1 MAKKKL
7 LFAAFVVGTLA
18 ACLLFLYA
26 NQVEQE
32 KQELIGIQKE
42 VVKAAR
48 DIPAGTQLTKDLITI
63 ESVPERYLPP
73 NYIDKQE
80 ADIYLGTALAVKVK
94 EGSMILA
101 SDFSVSEVSRDLS
114 SKIPLGERAM
124 SMPVDAVTGVS
135 GLMRPGD
142 RVDILGTFPISTK
155 NELIPTAD
163 AAEGEVGYVTM
174 TLLQDV
180 TLLATG
186 QQISEV
192 STGNDDEKKR
202 TQSNYNTVTLSV
214 SVDEAELITIAQT
227 RGKFNLLL
235 RNRDDVDVAE
245 VTKRTLK
252 EVLTELEVI
261 QQERTVRKKK
271 TRKKK
276 VEKKGIVIESVKIGR
291 ASCRERV

>member
-276 VEKKGIVIESVKIGR
+276 VEKKGIVIESGN
-291 ASCRERV
+291 

>member
-7 LFAAFVVGTLA
+7 LFAAFVVGSLA
-18 ACLLFLYA
+18 ALLLFLYA

-32 KQELIGIQKE
+32 KQELIGVQKE

-48 DIPAGTQLTKDLITI
+48 DIPAGTPLSKDLITV
-63 ESVPERYLPP
+63 ESVPERFLPP
-73 NYIDKQE
+73 NYIDKKE
-80 ADIYLGTALAVKVK
+80 ADIYLGTPLAVKVK

-114 SKIPLGERAM
+114 SKIPLGERAL

-142 RVDILGTFPISTK
+142 RVDILATFPISTK

-163 AAEGEVGYVTM
+163 AADGEVGYVTM

-192 STGNDDEKKR
+192 STGANDEEKKR
-202 TQSNYNTVTLSV
+202 AKSNYNTVTLSV

-227 RGKFNLLL
+227 RGKFMLLL

-261 QQERTVRKKK
+261 QEARAERIKVRRKKK
-271 TRKKK
+271 KKDP
-276 VEKKGIVIESVKIGR
+276 GIIINSGTGQ
-291 ASCRERV
+291 

>member
-245 VTKRTLK
+245 
-252 EVLTELEVI
+252 
-261 QQERTVRKKK
+261 
-271 TRKKK
+271 
-276 VEKKGIVIESVKIGR
+276 IGR
-291 ASCRERV
+291 AHV

>member
-7 LFAAFVVGTLA
+7 LFAAFVVGSLA
-18 ACLLFLYA
+18 ALLLFLYA

-32 KQELIGIQKE
+32 KQELIGVQKE

-48 DIPAGTQLTKDLITI
+48 DIPAGTPLSKDLITV
-63 ESVPERYLPP
+63 ESVPERFLPP
-73 NYIDKQE
+73 NYIDKKE
-80 ADIYLGTALAVKVK
+80 ADIYLGTPLAVKVK

-114 SKIPLGERAM
+114 SKIPLGERAL

-142 RVDILGTFPISTK
+142 RVDILATFPISTK

-163 AAEGEVGYVTM
+163 AADGEVGYVTM

-192 STGNDDEKKR
+192 STGANDEEKKR
-202 TQSNYNTVTLSV
+202 AKSNYNTVTLSV

-227 RGKFNLLL
+227 RGKFMLLL

-261 QQERTVRKKK
+261 QEARAERIKVRRKKK
-271 TRKKK
+271 KKDP
-276 VEKKGIVIESVKIGR
+276 VIIINSGTGQ
-291 ASCRERV
+291 

>member
-7 LFAAFVVGTLA
+7 LFAAFVVGSLA
-18 ACLLFLYA
+18 ALLLFLYA

-32 KQELIGIQKE
+32 KQELIGVQKE

-48 DIPAGTQLTKDLITI
+48 DIPAGTPLSKDLITV
-63 ESVPERYLPP
+63 ESVPERFLPP
-73 NYIDKQE
+73 NYIDKKE
-80 ADIYLGTALAVKVK
+80 ADIYLGTPLAVKVK

-114 SKIPLGERAM
+114 SKIPLGERAL

-142 RVDILGTFPISTK
+142 RVDILATFPISTK
-155 NELIPTAD
+155 NELIPTTED
-163 AAEGEVGYVTM
+163 GGGEVGYVTM

-192 STGNDDEKKR
+192 SSGADEAEKKR
-202 TQSNYNTVTLSV
+202 AQSNYNTVTLSV

-227 RGKFNLLL
+227 RGKFMLLL

-261 QQERTVRKKK
+261 QEARAKRIKVRRTKKP
-271 TRKKK
+271 T
-276 VEKKGIVIESVKIGR
+276 KKGIVITGGAGK
-291 ASCRERV
+291 